1 MGGLINIKLNEIS
14 DEISFVNKNTKN
26 NNEIENLIIN
36 EFILTTQ
43 QSSTQIWSINQQLN
57 SDTIELILSN
67 FMSKLNIIYM
77 CFFQKYNKIKI
88 SNNEYFN

>member
-43 QSSTQIWSINQQLN
+43 QSSTQI
-57 SDTIELILSN
+57 
-67 FMSKLNIIYM
+67 
-77 CFFQKYNKIKI
+77 
-88 SNNEYFN
+88 